1 MTDKKLCGLRSVPSL
16 FRVSPIW
23 SACCR
28 PVRRGHYKETALLF
42 GRVAGRFTW
51 SVNARSLRSLVLGSV
66 GFASLASLR
75 SPLAPLVLGS
85 GFACL
90 GYAPTA
96 RLGACDLRS
105 QLSSLRSFVLRFT
118 PKKSGIFEKKERSPR
133 THIFPENGI
142 FSFCSASAT
151 QKHNSQKSTLHNTQL
166 CDIFYPSAFGYG
178 KCHIT
183 CVMYKPLRL
192 WLRGSTFLLRRSDQ
206 STAFAGVRLFS
217 AWSLRPPAF
226 GRATSAPTLRPPA
239 FAGVRSP
246 LFPSPPDRLCRRS
259 TSDGVGFGA
268 NDRPSASRLWRGVS
282 VGFAIADF
290 ARYDFAYVAASVL
303 RGFLC
308 LRYRSDNNRY
318 SVLRTP

>member
-1 MTDKKLCGLRSVPSL
+1 MGCIAAPQK
-16 FRVSPIW
+16 
-23 SACCR
+23 
-28 PVRRGHYKETALLF
+28 RRRDYKETALLY

-51 SVNARSLRSLVLGSV
+51 SVNARSLRSLALGSV
-66 GFASLASLR
+66 VSLR
-75 SPLAPLVLGS
+75 SPPSAFRSLRSFSAAALPALATLRPTALQAFDLRFAVPLAPLV
-85 GFACL
+85 
-90 GYAPTA
+90 
-96 RLGACDLRS
+96 RS
-105 QLSSLRSFVLRFT
+105 PFHSEN
-118 PKKSGIFEKKERSPR
+118 KSGIFEKKERSRR

-142 FSFCSASAT
+142 FGFCSASAP

-192 WLRGSTFLLRRSDQ
+192 WLRGSTFLLGRSDQ

-226 GRATSAPTLRPPA
+226 GRATSAPTLRPTA

-268 NDRPSASRLWRGVS
+268 NDRPSASAFG
-282 VGFAIADF
+282 G
-290 ARYDFAYVAASVL
+290 ASL
-303 RGFLC
+303 
-308 LRYRSDNNRY
+308 SA
-318 SVLRTP
+318 SP